1 MVRGTPPGTP
11 SRHRTTNRNF
21 SHESSKKLFPFLS
34 ITSRSTRVKPLPSS
48 CYPGIG
54 GRRGATSRSAE
65 CRIVP
70 RDFVKTRVREGPS
83 APESCAGGG
92 DTRPGRYGLLL
103 NQQRLGAPGLF
114 DRPVRAP
121 ETKRFGTWGSAWRR
135 HTRLT
140 SGRRFAAR
148 REAGCGAAWQG
159 LSRPLQGS
167 RDVGGDRCPWG
178 SRPGLVVGPPPFGG
192 CVFRSG
198 AAGEWD

>member
-1 MVRGTPPGTP
+1 MTATDRQFGGSSGQFGAVRGQSPNCGLRPAPGLRYPAMVRGTPPGTP
-11 SRHRTTNRNF
+11 SRHRTTNRNL
-21 SHESSKKLFPFLS
+21 SHESSKTLLPFLS
-34 ITSRSTRVKPLPSS
+34 ITCRSTRVKPLPSC

-114 DRPVRAP
+114 HRPVRAP
-121 ETKRFGTWGSAWRR
+121 ETRGSI
-135 HTRLT
+135 
-140 SGRRFAAR
+140 
-148 REAGCGAAWQG
+148 
-159 LSRPLQGS
+159 
-167 RDVGGDRCPWG
+167 
-178 SRPGLVVGPPPFGG
+178 PGVPPNGVTPG
-192 CVFRSG
+192 
-198 AAGEWD
+198 